1 MRMSPVF
8 VEMGGPNVLL
18 KLISPRFIHSTLSYG
33 PKRKGPSSME
43 KGISDMISIVYFIL
57 RVKIWEIA
65 FICSKTI
72 CFVCSVCGNYYFLS
86 SLSEVHRRN
95 T

>member
-33 PKRKGPSSME
+33 PKRKGPPSIE
-43 KGISDMISIVYFIL
+43 KGITEIL
-57 RVKIWEIA
+57 
-65 FICSKTI
+65 S
-72 CFVCSVCGNYYFLS
+72 
-86 SLSEVHRRN
+86 
-95 T
+95 